1 MIREQLMK
9 RGVKAEQEFRWRGE
23 EVTRLEGFSDAV
35 FAFALT
41 LLVVSLE
48 VPKTFTELLD
58 TMRGFAAFALSFV
71 LLIQVWSWH
80 YQYFRRYGLHDTL
93 TTWLNAVL
101 LFVVLFYV
109 YPLKFLMTLI
119 INGLLG
125 VATVVRLPDGT
136 LEEAITDEQMPALMI
151 IYGLGLLAVNVL
163 FIILYWRAYRQ
174 RTALQL
180 TEGETYDTATSMLS
194 FMVNTGVVL
203 ISILLAVLGGIGL
216 AGLAGPAYFLL
227 FPALTIF
234 YTIRGR
240 GRRQLAEHP
249 RPDPASSRAS

>member
-9 RGVKAEQEFRWRGE
+9 SGVKVEQDFRWRGE

-48 VPKTFTELLD
+48 VPKTFSELLE

-119 INGLLG
+119 INDLLG
-125 VATVVRLPDGT
+125 LATVSRLPDGT
-136 LEEAITDEQMPALMI
+136 LQEAITETQMPTLMI

-163 FIILYWRAYRQ
+163 FIILYWHAYRQ
-174 RTALQL
+174 RAVLQL
-180 TEGETYDTATSMLS
+180 TEGEMYDTATSMWG

-203 ISILLAVLGGIGL
+203 LSILLAALGGRGL
-216 AGLAGPAYFLL
+216 ANLAGPAYFLL

-240 GRRQLAEHP
+240 GRRLLTERL
-249 RPDPASSRAS
+249 RPDSATSRAG